1 MVNDC
6 LLRNNGSGSAPI
18 TMFMFA
24 YVHRY
29 SRKTNIWDKLLRSTK
44 TEGGACDRIDDLC
57 ELNVWTFSTECIHW
71 RKQELERQISSS
83 NPQVMSPVEKDKL
96 LTTFK
101 EYHDTIS
108 ITEGDR

>member
-1 MVNDC
+1 MVV
-6 LLRNNGSGSAPI
+6 LL
-18 TMFMFA
+18 FMFA

-44 TEGGACDRIDDLC
+44 TEDSACDRIDDLC
-57 ELNVWTFSTECIHW
+57 
-71 RKQELERQISSS
+71 
-83 NPQVMSPVEKDKL
+83 DKL